1 MSKKVFIS
9 AGHGGSDSGA
19 VGNGF
24 KEKDLNLSIALAC
37 GDYLKSRGVE
47 VQMSRVKD
55 ENDDINQEARESNA
69 FGPDLAVSIHNNAGG
84 GDGVEAWYSIF
95 GGLGKTCAENILAEV
110 VKIGQNSRGAK
121 TKKGSSGKDY
131 YGFIRQTKA
140 PAVIVEC
147 AFIDNA
153 TDIQIINTE
162 SKRVVMGEAIAKGIL
177 KTLGIADSAPVA
189 TTTPVT
195 KSIEEVAKEVIAGKY
210 GNGEA
215 RKIALK
221 NAGYDPS
228 AVQAKVNELVNG
240 SKIPSFT
247 KSIEEVAK
255 EVIAGKYGNGEARK
269 TAITN
274 AGYDYAAVQARV
286 NEIVNG
292 SKTSSFT
299 AYKVKVTTSAL
310 NIRSGAGTNN
320 KVVGIIRDRGVY
332 TIVDEKSGWGKLKS
346 GAGWISLKYCK
357 KI

>member
-55 ENDDINQEARESNA
+55 EDDDLNQEARESNA
-69 FGPDLAVSIHNNAGG
+69 FGPDLTVSIHNNAGG
-84 GDGVEAWYSIF
+84 GDGVEAWYSIV

-121 TKKGSSGKDY
+121 TRKGSNGRDY

-177 KTLGIADSAPVA
+177 KTLGIADSAPVT
-189 TTTPVT
+189 TTTPV
-195 KSIEEVAKEVIAGKY
+195 
-210 GNGEA
+210 
-215 RKIALK
+215 
-221 NAGYDPS
+221 
-228 AVQAKVNELVNG
+228 
-240 SKIPSFT
+240 T

-274 AGYDYAAVQARV
+274 AGYDYASVQAKV

-299 AYKVKVTTSAL
+299 AYKIKVTTSAL

-320 KVVGIIRDRGVY
+320 KIVGVIRDRGVY

>member
-37 GDYLKSRGVE
+37 GNYLKSRGVE

-55 ENDDINQEARESNA
+55 ENDDLNQEARESNA

-84 GDGVEAWYSIF
+84 GDGVEAWYSIV

-121 TKKGSSGKDY
+121 TRKGSGGKDY

-153 TDIQIINTE
+153 TDIRIINTE
-162 SKRVVMGEAIAKGIL
+162 PKRVVMGEAIAKGIL
-177 KTLGIADSAPVA
+177 KTLGIADSAPM
-189 TTTPVT
+189 TTPAPAT

-221 NAGYDPS
+221 
-228 AVQAKVNELVNG
+228 
-240 SKIPSFT
+240 
-247 KSIEEVAK
+247 
-255 EVIAGKYGNGEARK
+255 
-269 TAITN
+269 N

-310 NIRSGAGTNN
+310 NIRSGPGTNN
-320 KVVGIIRDRGVY
+320 KVVGVIRGRGVY

>member
-37 GDYLKSRGVE
+37 GNYLKSRGVE

-55 ENDDINQEARESNA
+55 ENDDLNQEARESNA
-69 FGPDLAVSIHNNAGG
+69 FGPDLTVSIHNNAGG
-84 GDGVEAWYSIF
+84 GDGVEAWYSIV

-121 TKKGSSGKDY
+121 TRKGSNGRDY

-177 KTLGIADSAPVA
+177 KTLGIADSAPM
-189 TTTPVT
+189 TTPAPTT

-228 AVQAKVNELVNG
+228 VVQAKVNELVNG
-240 SKIPSFT
+240 SKTP
-247 KSIEEVAK
+247 
-255 EVIAGKYGNGEARK
+255 
-269 TAITN
+269 
-274 AGYDYAAVQARV
+274 
-286 NEIVNG
+286 
-292 SKTSSFT
+292 SFT

-310 NIRSGAGTNN
+310 NIRSGPGTNN
-320 KVVGIIRDRGVY
+320 KVVGLIRDRGVY

>member
-24 KEKDLNLSIALAC
+24 KEKDLNLSIAMAC
-37 GDYLKSRGVE
+37 GNYLKSKGVE

-55 ENDDINQEARESNA
+55 ENDDLNQEARESNA
-69 FGPDLAVSIHNNAGG
+69 FGPDLTVSIHNNAGG
-84 GDGVEAWYSIF
+84 GDGVEAWYSIV

-121 TKKGSSGKDY
+121 TRKGSNGRDY

-177 KTLGIADSAPVA
+177 KTLGIADSAPV
-189 TTTPVT
+189 TTPAPTT

-240 SKIPSFT
+240 SKTP
-247 KSIEEVAK
+247 
-255 EVIAGKYGNGEARK
+255 
-269 TAITN
+269 
-274 AGYDYAAVQARV
+274 
-286 NEIVNG
+286 
-292 SKTSSFT
+292 SFT

-310 NIRSGAGTNN
+310 NIRSGPGTNN

>member
-24 KEKDLNLSIALAC
+24 KEKDLNLSIAMAC
-37 GDYLKSRGVE
+37 GDYLKSKGVE

-55 ENDDINQEARESNA
+55 ENDDLNQEARESNA
-69 FGPDLAVSIHNNAGG
+69 FGPDLTVSIHNNAGG
-84 GDGVEAWYSIF
+84 GDGVEAWYSIV

-121 TKKGSSGKDY
+121 TRKGSNGRDY

-177 KTLGIADSAPVA
+177 KTLGIADSAPM
-189 TTTPVT
+189 TTPAPTT

-240 SKIPSFT
+240 SKTP
-247 KSIEEVAK
+247 
-255 EVIAGKYGNGEARK
+255 
-269 TAITN
+269 
-274 AGYDYAAVQARV
+274 
-286 NEIVNG
+286 
-292 SKTSSFT
+292 SFT

-310 NIRSGAGTNN
+310 NIRSGPGTNN
-320 KVVGIIRDRGVY
+320 KIVGVIRDRGVY

>member
-24 KEKDLNLSIALAC
+24 KEKDLNLSLALAC
-37 GDYLKSRGVE
+37 GNYLKSRGVE

-55 ENDDINQEARESNA
+55 EDDDLNQEARESNA
-69 FGPDLAVSIHNNAGG
+69 FGPDLTVSIHNNAGG
-84 GDGVEAWYSIF
+84 GDGVEAWYSIV

-121 TKKGSSGKDY
+121 TRKGSNGRDY

-177 KTLGIADSAPVA
+177 KTLGIADSAPM
-189 TTTPVT
+189 TTPAPTT

-240 SKIPSFT
+240 SKT
-247 KSIEEVAK
+247 
-255 EVIAGKYGNGEARK
+255 
-269 TAITN
+269 T
-274 AGYDYAAVQARV
+274 
-286 NEIVNG
+286 
-292 SKTSSFT
+292 SFT

-310 NIRSGAGTNN
+310 NIRSGPGTNN
-320 KVVGIIRDRGVY
+320 KIVGVIRDRGVY

>member
-24 KEKDLNLSIALAC
+24 KEKDLNLSIAMAC
-37 GDYLKSRGVE
+37 GNYLKSKGVE

-55 ENDDINQEARESNA
+55 EDDDLNQEARESNA
-69 FGPDLAVSIHNNAGG
+69 FGPDLTVSIHNNAGG
-84 GDGVEAWYSIF
+84 GDGVEAWYSIV

-121 TKKGSSGKDY
+121 TRKGSNGRDY

-177 KTLGIADSAPVA
+177 KTLGIADSAPM
-189 TTTPVT
+189 TTPAPT
-195 KSIEEVAKEVIAGKY
+195 
-210 GNGEA
+210 
-215 RKIALK
+215 
-221 NAGYDPS
+221 
-228 AVQAKVNELVNG
+228 
-240 SKIPSFT
+240 T

-274 AGYDYAAVQARV
+274 AGYDYASVQAKV

-320 KVVGIIRDRGVY
+320 KVVSVIRDRGVY
-332 TIVDEKSGWGKLKS
+332 TIIDEKSGWGKLKS

>member
-24 KEKDLNLSIALAC
+24 KEKELNLSIALAC
-37 GDYLKSRGVE
+37 GNYLKSRGVE

-55 ENDDINQEARESNA
+55 ENDDLNQEARESNA
-69 FGPDLAVSIHNNAGG
+69 FGPDLTVSIHNNAGG
-84 GDGVEAWYSIF
+84 GDGVEAWYSIV

-121 TKKGSSGKDY
+121 TRKGSNGRDY

-162 SKRVVMGEAIAKGIL
+162 PKRVVMGEAIAKGIL
-177 KTLGIADSAPVA
+177 KTLGIADSAPV
-189 TTTPVT
+189 TTTIPVT

-221 NAGYDPS
+221 NAGYD
-228 AVQAKVNELVNG
+228 
-240 SKIPSFT
+240 
-247 KSIEEVAK
+247 
-255 EVIAGKYGNGEARK
+255 
-269 TAITN
+269 
-274 AGYDYAAVQARV
+274 YAAVQARV

-292 SKTSSFT
+292 LKTSSFT
-299 AYKVKVTTSAL
+299 SYKVKVTTSAL
-310 NIRSGAGTNN
+310 NIRSGPGTNN
-320 KVVGIIRDRGVY
+320 KIVGVIRDRGVY

>member
-37 GDYLKSRGVE
+37 GEYLKSRGVE

-55 ENDDINQEARESNA
+55 ENDDLNQEARESNA

-162 SKRVVMGEAIAKGIL
+162 PKRIAMGEAIAKGIIR
-177 KTLGIADSAPVA
+177 TLGIADSAPVA
-189 TTTPVT
+189 TPAPAT

-240 SKIPSFT
+240 SKTP
-247 KSIEEVAK
+247 
-255 EVIAGKYGNGEARK
+255 
-269 TAITN
+269 
-274 AGYDYAAVQARV
+274 
-286 NEIVNG
+286 
-292 SKTSSFT
+292 SFT

-320 KVVGIIRDRGVY
+320 KVVGVIRDRGIY

>member
-24 KEKDLNLSIALAC
+24 KEKDLNLSIAMAC
-37 GDYLKSRGVE
+37 GNYLKSKGVE

-55 ENDDINQEARESNA
+55 EDDDLNQEARESNA
-69 FGPDLAVSIHNNAGG
+69 FGPDLTVSIHNNAGG
-84 GDGVEAWYSIF
+84 GDGVEAWYSIV

-121 TKKGSSGKDY
+121 TRKGSNGRDY

-147 AFIDNA
+147 AFVDNA
-153 TDIQIINTE
+153 TDIQIIDTE
-162 SKRVVMGEAIAKGIL
+162 PKRVAMGEAIAKGIL
-177 KTLGIADSAPVA
+177 KTLGIADYAPVA
-189 TTTPVT
+189 TPAPV
-195 KSIEEVAKEVIAGKY
+195 
-210 GNGEA
+210 
-215 RKIALK
+215 
-221 NAGYDPS
+221 
-228 AVQAKVNELVNG
+228 
-240 SKIPSFT
+240 T

-292 SKTSSFT
+292 SKTPSFT

-310 NIRSGAGTNN
+310 NIRSGPGTNN
-320 KVVGIIRDRGVY
+320 KIVGVIRDRGVY

>member
-24 KEKDLNLSIALAC
+24 KEKDLNLLIAMAC
-37 GDYLKSRGVE
+37 GNYLKSKGVE

-55 ENDDINQEARESNA
+55 EDDDLNQEARESNA
-69 FGPDLAVSIHNNAGG
+69 FGPDLTVSIHNNSGG
-84 GDGVEAWYSIF
+84 GDGVEAWYSIV

-121 TKKGSSGKDY
+121 TRKGSNGRDY

-147 AFIDNA
+147 AFVDNA
-153 TDIQIINTE
+153 TDIQIIDTE
-162 SKRVVMGEAIAKGIL
+162 PERIAMGEAIAKGIL
-177 KTLGIADSAPVA
+177 KTLGIVDSVPVADPEPIQAPV
-189 TTTPVT
+189 VT
-195 KSIEEVAKEVIAGKY
+195 KSIDEIAKEVIAGKY

-215 RKIALK
+215 RK
-221 NAGYDPS
+221 NA
-228 AVQAKVNELVNG
+228 
-240 SKIPSFT
+240 I
-247 KSIEEVAK
+247 I
-255 EVIAGKYGNGEARK
+255 
-269 TAITN
+269 N
-274 AGYDYAAVQARV
+274 AGYDYNAVQAKV

-299 AYKVKVTTSAL
+299 AYKVKVTASAL
-310 NIRSGAGTNN
+310 NIRSGAGMNYKITG
-320 KVVGIIRDRGVY
+320 VIRDKGIY

-346 GAGWISLKYCK
+346 GAGWISLGYCK

>member
-24 KEKDLNLSIALAC
+24 KEKDLNLSIAMAC
-37 GDYLKSRGVE
+37 GNYLKSKGVE

-55 ENDDINQEARESNA
+55 EDDDLNQEARESNA
-69 FGPDLAVSIHNNAGG
+69 FGPDLTVSIHNNAGG
-84 GDGVEAWYSIF
+84 GDGVEAWYSIV

-121 TKKGSSGKDY
+121 TRKGSNGRDY

-177 KTLGIADSAPVA
+177 KTLGIADSAPVT

-215 RKIALK
+215 RK
-221 NAGYDPS
+221 
-228 AVQAKVNELVNG
+228 
-240 SKIPSFT
+240 
-247 KSIEEVAK
+247 
-255 EVIAGKYGNGEARK
+255 
-269 TAITN
+269 TAIAN
-274 AGYDYAAVQARV
+274 AGYDYASVQAKV

-320 KVVGIIRDRGVY
+320 KIVGVIHDRGIY

-357 KI
+357 KF

>member
-24 KEKDLNLSIALAC
+24 KEKDLNLSIAMAC
-37 GDYLKSRGVE
+37 GNYLKSKGLE

-55 ENDDINQEARESNA
+55 EDDDLNQEARESNA
-69 FGPDLAVSIHNNAGG
+69 FGPDLTVSIHNNAGG
-84 GDGVEAWYSIF
+84 GDGVEAWYSIV

-121 TKKGSSGKDY
+121 TRKGSNGRDY

-147 AFIDNA
+147 AFVDNA
-153 TDIQIINTE
+153 TDIQIIDTE
-162 SKRVVMGEAIAKGIL
+162 PERIAMGEAIAKGIL
-177 KTLGIADSAPVA
+177 KTLGIVDSVPVADPEPIQAPV
-189 TTTPVT
+189 VT
-195 KSIEEVAKEVIAGKY
+195 KSIDEIAKEVIAGKY

-215 RKIALK
+215 RK
-221 NAGYDPS
+221 NA
-228 AVQAKVNELVNG
+228 
-240 SKIPSFT
+240 I
-247 KSIEEVAK
+247 I
-255 EVIAGKYGNGEARK
+255 
-269 TAITN
+269 N
-274 AGYDYAAVQARV
+274 AGYDYNEVQAKV

-299 AYKVKVTTSAL
+299 AYKVKVTASAL
-310 NIRSGAGTNN
+310 NIRSGAGMNYKITG
-320 KVVGIIRDRGVY
+320 VIRDKGIY

-346 GAGWISLKYCK
+346 GAGWISLGYCK

>member
-24 KEKDLNLSIALAC
+24 KEKDLNLSIAMAC
-37 GDYLKSRGVE
+37 GNYLKSKGVE

-55 ENDDINQEARESNA
+55 ENDDLNQEARESNA
-69 FGPDLAVSIHNNAGG
+69 FGPDLTVSIHNNAGG
-84 GDGVEAWYSIF
+84 GDGVEAWYSIV

-121 TKKGSSGKDY
+121 TRKGSNGRDY

-177 KTLGIADSAPVA
+177 KTLGIADSAPA
-189 TTTPVT
+189 TTTTPVT

-240 SKIPSFT
+240 SKTP
-247 KSIEEVAK
+247 
-255 EVIAGKYGNGEARK
+255 
-269 TAITN
+269 
-274 AGYDYAAVQARV
+274 
-286 NEIVNG
+286 
-292 SKTSSFT
+292 SFT

-320 KVVGIIRDRGVY
+320 KIVGVIRDRGVY

>member
-37 GDYLKSRGVE
+37 GNYLKSRGVE

-55 ENDDINQEARESNA
+55 ENDDLNQEARESNA

-121 TKKGSSGKDY
+121 TKKGSGGKDY

-162 SKRVVMGEAIAKGIL
+162 PKRVIMGEAIAKGIL
-177 KTLGIADSAPVA
+177 KTLGITDSAPM
-189 TTTPVT
+189 TTPAPTT

-240 SKIPSFT
+240 SKTP
-247 KSIEEVAK
+247 
-255 EVIAGKYGNGEARK
+255 
-269 TAITN
+269 
-274 AGYDYAAVQARV
+274 
-286 NEIVNG
+286 
-292 SKTSSFT
+292 SFT
-299 AYKVKVTTSAL
+299 AYKVKITTSAL
-310 NIRSGAGTNN
+310 NIRSGPGTNN
-320 KVVGIIRDRGVY
+320 KIVGVIRDKGVY
-332 TIVDEKSGWGKLKS
+332 TIVDEKPGWGKLKS

>member
-55 ENDDINQEARESNA
+55 EDDDLNQEARESNA
-69 FGPDLAVSIHNNAGG
+69 FGPDLTVSIHNNAGG
-84 GDGVEAWYSIF
+84 GDGVEAWYSIV

-121 TKKGSSGKDY
+121 TRKGSNGRDY

-177 KTLGIADSAPVA
+177 KTLGIADSAPVT
-189 TTTPVT
+189 TTTPV
-195 KSIEEVAKEVIAGKY
+195 
-210 GNGEA
+210 
-215 RKIALK
+215 
-221 NAGYDPS
+221 
-228 AVQAKVNELVNG
+228 
-240 SKIPSFT
+240 T

-274 AGYDYAAVQARV
+274 AGYDYASVQAKV

-320 KVVGIIRDRGVY
+320 KVVGVIRDRGVY

-357 KI
+357 KF

>member
-37 GDYLKSRGVE
+37 GDYLKSRGIE
-47 VQMSRVKD
+47 VRMSRVKD
-55 ENDDINQEARESNA
+55 ENDDLNQEARESNA
-69 FGPDLAVSIHNNAGG
+69 FGPDLTVSIHNNAGG
-84 GDGVEAWYSIF
+84 GDGVEAWYSIV

-121 TKKGSSGKDY
+121 TKKGSGGKDY

-153 TDIQIINTE
+153 RDIQIVNTE
-162 SKRVVMGEAIAKGIL
+162 PKRVVMGEAIAKGIL
-177 KTLGIADSAPVA
+177 KTLGIADSAPM
-189 TTTPVT
+189 TTPAPTT

-221 NAGYDPS
+221 NAGYD
-228 AVQAKVNELVNG
+228 
-240 SKIPSFT
+240 
-247 KSIEEVAK
+247 
-255 EVIAGKYGNGEARK
+255 
-269 TAITN
+269 
-274 AGYDYAAVQARV
+274 YAAVQARV

-299 AYKVKVTTSAL
+299 SYKVKVTTSAL
-310 NIRSGAGTNN
+310 NIRSGPGTNN
-320 KVVGIIRDRGVY
+320 KIVGVIRDRGVY

>member
-24 KEKDLNLSIALAC
+24 KEKDLNLSIAMAC
-37 GDYLKSRGVE
+37 GNYLKSKGVE

-55 ENDDINQEARESNA
+55 EDDDLNQEARESNA
-69 FGPDLAVSIHNNAGG
+69 FGPDLTVSIHNNAGG
-84 GDGVEAWYSIF
+84 GDGVEAWYSIV

-121 TKKGSSGKDY
+121 TRKGSNGRDY

-153 TDIQIINTE
+153 TDIQIVNTE
-162 SKRVVMGEAIAKGIL
+162 PKRVVMGEAIAKGIL
-177 KTLGIADSAPVA
+177 KTLGIADSAPM
-189 TTTPVT
+189 TTPAPTT

-240 SKIPSFT
+240 SKTP
-247 KSIEEVAK
+247 
-255 EVIAGKYGNGEARK
+255 
-269 TAITN
+269 
-274 AGYDYAAVQARV
+274 
-286 NEIVNG
+286 
-292 SKTSSFT
+292 SFT
-299 AYKVKVTTSAL
+299 AYKVKVTASAL
-310 NIRSGAGTNN
+310 NIRSGPGTNN
-320 KVVGIIRDRGVY
+320 KVVGVIRDRGVY

>member
-47 VQMSRVKD
+47 VRMSRVKD
-55 ENDDINQEARESNA
+55 ENDDLNQEARESNA
-69 FGPDLAVSIHNNAGG
+69 FGPDLTVSIHNNAGG
-84 GDGVEAWYSIF
+84 GDGVEAWYSIV

-121 TKKGSSGKDY
+121 TRKGSNGRDY

-189 TTTPVT
+189 TTTPTT
-195 KSIEEVAKEVIAGKY
+195 KSVEEVAKEVIAGKY

-221 NAGYDPS
+221 NAGYD
-228 AVQAKVNELVNG
+228 
-240 SKIPSFT
+240 
-247 KSIEEVAK
+247 
-255 EVIAGKYGNGEARK
+255 
-269 TAITN
+269 
-274 AGYDYAAVQARV
+274 YAAVQARV
-286 NEIVNG
+286 NEIVSG

-310 NIRSGAGTNN
+310 NIRSGAGMNN
-320 KVVGIIRDRGVY
+320 KVVGAIRDRGVY

>member
-24 KEKDLNLSIALAC
+24 KEKDLNLSIAMAC
-37 GDYLKSRGVE
+37 GNYLKSKGVE

-55 ENDDINQEARESNA
+55 EDDDLNQEARESNA
-69 FGPDLAVSIHNNAGG
+69 FGPDLTVSIHNNAGG
-84 GDGVEAWYSIF
+84 GDGVEAWYSIV
-95 GGLGKTCAENILAEV
+95 GGIGKTCAENILAEV

-121 TKKGSSGKDY
+121 TRKGSNGRDY

-177 KTLGIADSAPVA
+177 KTLGIADSTPM
-189 TTTPVT
+189 TTPAPTT

-240 SKIPSFT
+240 SKTPSFT
-247 KSIEEVAK
+247 V
-255 EVIAGKYGNGEARK
+255 
-269 TAITN
+269 
-274 AGYDYAAVQARV
+274 
-286 NEIVNG
+286 
-292 SKTSSFT
+292 
-299 AYKVKVTTSAL
+299 YKVKVTTSAL

-320 KVVGIIRDRGVY
+320 KVVGVIRDRGVY

-357 KI
+357 KF